1 MKSACNQVKLSDKS
15 KMVACMSTPAGDF
28 QPNTAIF
35 GLKNLPHFFTK
46 LTDLIF
52 QDLRGKYL
60 AYYQDDLLIYSNNV
74 EDHLIH
80 IEEVI
85 KRIERA
91 NLTTDPKKTHL
102 FKDKVEFLGY
112 TLTRQGIDTVTHNIA
127 KINNFDAF
135 KSKRDCKSFLG
146 IINYYRKHI
155 KNFARISKP
164 ILDLTRKD
172 ITKFKWN
179 KEAQEAV
186 DTLKTLVTTAPILSY
201 PIINSKHPLIL
212 TTDASSIGCAYEL
225 SQKQYS
231 DITNKYIERPICFG
245 GTTLKDNQKKWSSCE
260 MELFGLTY
268 AIKKLDVYLRGIKF
282 IVRTDRKS
290 LLYLK
295 K

>member
-1 MKSACNQVKLSDKS
+1 MLVKKPRSDKLRLVQDVRKINIQTKDLSYPQLDIKALLADIGSQNSKYFSIIDMKSAYNQVKLSDKS

-28 QPNTAIF
+28 QPKTAIF
-35 GLKNLPHFFTK
+35 GLKNLPHFLTK

-91 NLTTDPKKTHL
+91 NLTADPKKTHL

-127 KINNFDAF
+127 KIKNFDAF

-155 KNFARISKP
+155 
-164 ILDLTRKD
+164 
-172 ITKFKWN
+172 
-179 KEAQEAV
+179 
-186 DTLKTLVTTAPILSY
+186 Y
-201 PIINSKHPLIL
+201 
-212 TTDASSIGCAYEL
+212 
-225 SQKQYS
+225 QKL
-231 DITNKYIERPICFG
+231 C
-245 GTTLKDNQKKWSSCE
+245 
-260 MELFGLTY
+260 
-268 AIKKLDVYLRGIKF
+268 
-282 IVRTDRKS
+282 
-290 LLYLK
+290 
-295 K
+295 